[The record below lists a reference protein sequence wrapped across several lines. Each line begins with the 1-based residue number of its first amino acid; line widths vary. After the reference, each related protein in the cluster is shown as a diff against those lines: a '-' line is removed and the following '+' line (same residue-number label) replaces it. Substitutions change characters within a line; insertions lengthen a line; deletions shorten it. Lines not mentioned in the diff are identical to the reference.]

1 MEVLV
6 LGPIEA
12 HMDGRQIPLGAAKQR
27 AVLAMLSLRA
37 NSTVSADELME
48 GLWGEHPPAT
58 APKMVQQYV
67 SQLRRLLAEGNGQA
81 TAIVTRGRGY
91 ELRVAPDDVD
101 ALRFG
106 RLVERGAARQALAL
120 WRGGALDDIA
130 DEPFAAAEIRRL
142 EELRL
147 NALEQAIDADLAE
160 GRHGELV
167 AELEALV
174 AEHHLS
180 ERLHGQLMLA
190 LYRSGRQAEALEAY
204 RRARELLVEEVGIE
218 PSPELQRLHAAMLSQ
233 DASLDAPPRPEL
245 PPELAISSPMFG
257 REAELARLRAAW
269 ARALD
274 GSGST
279 IVISGPPGSGRTRL
293 AAELA
298 AEVHGQRGL
307 VLYGSRG
314 AEAARR
320 ASRPALLVV
329 EDADAVLPERT
340 GVPVLCLATD
350 VDVAPPGAEHIRLGP
365 LGDDAM
371 AAIARLHG
379 QEREATALAE
389 VSGGVPGEAHRIA
402 AEWARKQA
410 EQRVSAE
417 ARQTAHERAG
427 LRRAESRL
435 TGSVA
440 DLQSVR
446 ARAERHSA
454 GRGTVVC
461 PYKGL
466 ASFGRAD
473 ADFFFGRERLIA
485 ELVARLVGAP
495 LVGIVGA
502 SGSGKSSLLRAGLLA
517 ELDNGVLP
525 GSDAWTQVVMR
536 PGEHPPAML
545 RQATAEAE
553 HGSRLLIAVDQFEE
567 TFTLCR
573 DASER
578 AEFLGALAA
587 VAKRPAQDTAVVLA
601 VRADFYGRCAEHPEL
616 ASLLGDNQLL
626 VGAMRRDELRR
637 AIEMPA
643 ERAGLDVEPE
653 LVDALLADT
662 ADEPGALP
670 LLSTA
675 LLELWQLRDG
685 SRLRLATYERS
696 GGVRGAVA
704 RLAERAYERL
714 DPEQRLVARNILL
727 RLAGDE
733 GDGVRVRRRVPLE
746 ELEADRVLDLLAD
759 SRLVTVSEG
768 TAEVAHEALLR
779 EWPRLRGWLE
789 EDADGRRLH
798 ARLTHAAREWNR
810 DARDRGELYRG
821 ARLAS
826 ALEWREAHEPELN
839 TIEQQ
844 FLDASRVAS
853 ERARR
858 RIKLVL
864 ASVLAL
870 LVVTAGAALLAL
882 DQRGRAR
889 AQTQAAEAQ
898 RLGAQAVN
906 ADTLDFSL
914 LLARQGVALDD
925 GPPTQAS
932 LLAALR
938 RSPAAVGVMRPGI
951 SSLIGIDLPPGSGS
965 LAVSDFNG
973 AVAFLDP
980 TTRRRLALHRPT
992 PGTLGGPLASAP
1004 DGSRLAVAGYD
1015 SEGAFIELFD
1025 PRTPHHIAKRRL
1037 NIYFSPV
1044 ETAVFTPDSQELL
1057 VQADDPES
1065 GNDLWRFDART
1076 GRLLPGQ
1083 AVEPGVPGSG
1093 IAMPGDS
1100 RLLGFAGSRLVTHS
1114 PGASATVIRDAA
1126 TLRAERRLPF
1136 PTPIA
1141 KLNAAL
1147 GVVAFGGSDGSV
1159 RLLDLR
1165 SGRMRTAAG
1174 RHDAQVTA
1182 LAFSPDGRTL
1192 VTAGRDEQLIAWDT
1206 RHATTTEA
1214 LPARGA
1220 GVIESLAMASDGH
1233 TAYSA
1238 GRDGTVITWD
1248 LQGDR
1253 RLERPLLAD
1262 GRSLGGQRLVT
1273 SPQGAQFAVVDPH
1286 GSIDVFDSR
1295 TLRFAGRIPLA
1306 DRHRA
1311 QAAAISPDGRT
1322 LALADVE
1329 GRVRFWDL
1337 RTRRSL
1343 GEPQYAHAGD
1353 VPAITFSGDGRW
1365 LVTGGTDDILRV
1377 WDARLHTTR
1386 NSLPHPG
1393 AADLS
1398 LNPEGTLLAVALDV
1412 SDTAN
1417 VLRGG
1422 ISSGLQLIS
1431 IPDLEVV
1438 RRVAAPRGTVARF
1451 TPDGRSLL
1459 YGDREGRAWI
1469 YDTRTWEPRGG
1480 PLLVTSPIFTADI
1493 SPDGRR
1499 LATTSADGEARLWDL
1514 ASGRS
1519 IGGALPSARGALAG
1533 AAFIDGGRRMA
1544 VLHDRGGYTWDL
1556 DPASWARHAC
1566 SVAGRTLTRSEWH
1579 SALPDRR
1586 YAPACTGR

>member
-1 MEVLV
+1 M
-6 LGPIEA
+6 
-12 HMDGRQIPLGAAKQR
+12 
-27 AVLAMLSLRA
+27 
-37 NSTVSADELME
+37 
-48 GLWGEHPPAT
+48 
-58 APKMVQQYV
+58 
-67 SQLRRLLAEGNGQA
+67 
-81 TAIVTRGRGY
+81 
-91 ELRVAPDDVD
+91 
-101 ALRFG
+101 

-120 WRGGALDDIA
+120 WRGRALDDIA

-142 EELRL
+142 DELRL
-147 NALEQAIDADLAE
+147 NALAQAIDADLAQ

-174 AEHHLS
+174 AEHPLS
-180 ERLHGQLMLA
+180 ERLHAQLMLA

-204 RRARELLVEEVGIE
+204 RRARERLVDEVGIE
-218 PSPELQRLHAAMLSQ
+218 PGAELKRLHAAMLRQ
-233 DASLDAPPRPEL
+233 DDSLDAPPPPEL
-245 PPELAISSPMFG
+245 PAELAITSPMFG

-269 ARALD
+269 ARARD
-274 GSGST
+274 GSGSA
-279 IVISGPPGSGRTRL
+279 IVISGAPGSGRTRL
-293 AAELA
+293 AAALA
-298 AEVHGQRGL
+298 AEVHEQRGL

-314 AEAARR
+314 VAAAPRV
-320 ASRPALLVV
+320 ARPALLVV
-329 EDADAVLPERT
+329 DDAGAVLPECADI
-340 GVPVLCLATD
+340 PVLCLATNG
-350 VDVAPPGAEHIRLGP
+350 DVAPPGAELIRLGP
-365 LGDDAM
+365 LGDDAI

-379 QEREATALAE
+379 QESEAAALAE
-389 VSGGVPGEAHRIA
+389 VSGGVPGEAHRIV
-402 AEWARKQA
+402 AEWARERA
-410 EQRVSAE
+410 EKRVSTE
-417 ARQTAHERAG
+417 ARRMADERAG
-427 LRRAESRL
+427 LRRTASRF

-446 ARAERHSA
+446 ARAERHVA
-454 GRGTVVC
+454 GRGTVIC

-485 ELVARLVGAP
+485 ELVARLVGSP

-517 ELDNGVLP
+517 ELDKGVLP
-525 GSDAWTQVVMR
+525 GSDAWTQVVIR
-536 PGEHPPAML
+536 PGEHPPSTL
-545 RQATAEAE
+545 RLATAGAE
-553 HGSRLLIAVDQFEE
+553 PGSRLLIAVDQFEE
-567 TFTLCR
+567 TFTLCQ

-578 AEFLGALAA
+578 AEFLGALVA
-587 VAKRPAQDTAVVLA
+587 VAKRPAQDAAVVLA

-616 ASLLGDNQLL
+616 AELLGDNQLL

-637 AIEMPA
+637 AIELPA
-643 ERAGLDVEPE
+643 DRAGLEVEPE

-675 LLELWQLRDG
+675 LLELWQRRDG
-685 SRLRLATYERS
+685 IRLSLAAYERT

-714 DPEQRLVARNILL
+714 DPEQQHIARRIFL

-733 GDGVRVRRRVPLE
+733 RDGVRVRWRVPLD

-759 SRLVTVSEG
+759 SRLVTVSDG

-779 EWPRLRGWLE
+779 EWPRLSDWLQ
-789 EDADGRRLH
+789 EDDDGRRLQAH
-798 ARLTHAAREWNR
+798 LTHAAREWNR
-810 DARDRGELYRG
+810 DDRDRGELYRG

-853 ERARR
+853 ERERR

-864 ASVLAL
+864 AGVLAL
-870 LVVTAGAALLAL
+870 LVLTAGAALLAL

-906 ADTLDFSL
+906 TDTLDFSL

-938 RSPAAVGVMRPGI
+938 RSPAAIGVVRPGI
-951 SSLIGIDLPPGSGS
+951 SSLVAIDLPPGGGS
-965 LAVSDFNG
+965 LAVGDFNG
-973 AVAFLDP
+973 AVALLDP
-980 TTRRRLALHRPT
+980 ETRRRLALHRPT
-992 PGTLGGPLASAP
+992 AGTLGGPLASAP
-1004 DGSRLAVAGYD
+1004 DGSRVAAAGYD

-1025 PRTPHHIAKRRL
+1025 PRTQRHVAQLPL
-1037 NIYFSPV
+1037 NIYFSQP
-1044 ETAVFTPDSQELL
+1044 ETLVFTPDSRQLL

-1065 GNDLWRFDART
+1065 GNDLWRLDART
-1076 GRLLPGQ
+1076 GRLLGGTNMSGN
-1083 AVEPGVPGSG
+1083 EPGSG

-1100 RLLGFAGSRLVTHS
+1100 RLLGFAGSRLVTYS
-1114 PGASATVIRDAA
+1114 LRDGSTAVRDAA

-1136 PTPIA
+1136 PAEVA

-1147 GVVAFGGSDGSV
+1147 GVVAFGGPDGSV

-1165 SGRMRTAAG
+1165 TGRMRTAAG
-1174 RHDAQVTA
+1174 RHDSAVTA
-1182 LAFSPDGRTL
+1182 LAFSSDGRTL
-1192 VTAGRDEQLIAWDT
+1192 VTAGRDEQLIVWDT
-1206 RHATTTEA
+1206 AQATTTEV
-1214 LPARGA
+1214 LQARGA
-1220 GVIESLAMASDGH
+1220 GVIESLAVAADGR
-1233 TAYSA
+1233 TAFSA
-1238 GRDGTVITWD
+1238 GRDGTVVTWD

-1253 RLERPLLAD
+1253 RLERPLLVD
-1262 GRSLGGQRLVT
+1262 GRSLGGQRLVP
-1273 SPQGAQFAVVDPH
+1273 SAHGAQFAVVDRQ

-1295 TLRFAGRIPLA
+1295 TLRFTGRIPLTGP
-1306 DRHRA
+1306 HRP

-1322 LALADVE
+1322 LAVTDLE

-1337 RTRRSL
+1337 RTRRAL
-1343 GEPQYAHAGD
+1343 TEPQYAHAGD
-1353 VPAITFSGDGRW
+1353 VPAVAFSGDGRW
-1365 LVTGGTDDILRV
+1365 LVTGGTNDVLRV
-1377 WDARLHTTR
+1377 WDARRHTMR
-1386 NSLPHPG
+1386 DSLVHGG
-1393 AADLS
+1393 AVDLS
-1398 LNPEGTLLAVALDV
+1398 LNAQGTLLAVALDV
-1412 SDTAN
+1412 GDTDN

-1422 ISSGLQLIS
+1422 ESSGLQLIS
-1431 IPDLEVV
+1431 VPELKVV
-1438 RRVAAPRGTVARF
+1438 RRVSAPRGTVARF
-1451 TPDGRSLL
+1451 TPDGRSLI
-1459 YGDREGRAWI
+1459 YGDRDGRVWI
-1469 YDTRTWEPRGG
+1469 YDTRTWTPRGA
-1480 PLLVTSPIFTADI
+1480 PLFVSSPIFTADI
-1493 SPDGRR
+1493 SPDGRQ
-1499 LATTSADGEARLWDL
+1499 LATTSADGEARLWDI

-1519 IGGALPSARGALAG
+1519 IGGALPSARGRLAG

-1544 VLHDRGGYTWDL
+1544 VLHDRGGYAWDL
-1556 DPASWARHAC
+1556 APASWARHAC
-1566 SVAGRTLTRSEWH
+1566 SVAGRTLTRAEWD